1 MSTVPVC
8 LLQVSLLSVTAKGLL
23 LAASSPR
30 SPGGF
35 GLLSS
40 SGGGSFLPG
49 PALDKAAVS
58 AALYQPAR

>member
-1 MSTVPVC
+1 MPAC
-8 LLQVSLLSVTAKGLL
+8 LQVSLLSVTAKGLL

-40 SGGGSFLPG
+40 SGGSFLPG

-58 AALYQPAR
+58 SALYQPAR